1 VAGSSRAPRRERAR
15 GAAPLSG
22 VTESALHALLVAGA
36 VATVLGAIVLPV
48 NLGAFPRLSREAR
61 GEVAGTGLTDL
72 HPQQSTLRPAFLP
85 RVSVVIPARDEAA
98 GIERTVRSHLAQ
110 EYPDLQVVVVDD
122 CSRDGTGEIVAA
134 IAREDPRVTLVLGAD
149 PPEGWLGKPHA
160 LWLGARAADGDLIL
174 FADGDVRYHPRALRE
189 AVALMEDR
197 SLDLLTFFPRLEARG
212 FWENV
217 LMPYLA
223 VAVFLGLGFL
233 ARVRRCPIAMGA
245 GAGNLVRRRTYDA
258 VGGHGALRDS
268 VVDDVRLAG
277 TVKRAGFRVA
287 AFRAED
293 RVFVRMYQGFRG
305 VWNGFTKNIAWVYSG
320 FGGLLLFGL
329 TVLLFAVSIAPAVVL
344 ALAAVGAS
352 IPARDVV
359 LAAAVFASSVLLR
372 TTLAAA
378 LGGPLW
384 PALTNPI
391 MTAVWAGLMGRS
403 LFQRFIRRRLTW
415 RGREFDA
422 RRARF

>member
-1 VAGSSRAPRRERAR
+1 M
-15 GAAPLSG
+15 
-22 VTESALHALLVAGA
+22 LHLLLVTGA
-36 VATVLGAIVLPV
+36 VATLLGAIALPV
-48 NLGAFPRLSREAR
+48 NLAAFPRLSRRAS
-61 GEVAGTGLTDL
+61 GLRSGL
-72 HPQQSTLRPAFLP
+72 LP
-85 RVSVVIPARDEAA
+85 RVSIVIPARDEAA
-98 GIERTVRSHLAQ
+98 GIEGTVRSHLAQ
-110 EYPDLQVVVVDD
+110 DYPDFHVVVVDD
-122 CSRDGTGEIVAA
+122 RSRDGTAEIVEA
-134 IAREDPRVTLVLGAD
+134 IAREDPRLTLVRGNE
-149 PPEGWLGKPHA
+149 PPDGWLGKPHA
-160 LWLGARAADGDLIL
+160 LWQGARVADGDRIL
-174 FADGDVRYHPRALRE
+174 FADGDVRYEPRALSE
-189 AVALMEDR
+189 AVSVMDDR
-197 SLDLLTFFPRLEARG
+197 GLDLLAFFPRLEARG

-233 ARVRRCPIAMGA
+233 ARVRRFPIAMGA
-245 GAGNLVRRRTYDA
+245 GAGNLIRRRTYDA
-258 VGGHGALRDS
+258 VGGHAALRDS

-293 RVFVRMYQGFRG
+293 RVSVRMYEGFRG

-320 FGGLLLFGL
+320 FGGILLFGL
-329 TVLLFAVSIAPAVVL
+329 TMVLLAVSIAPALVL
-344 ALAAVGAS
+344 
-352 IPARDVV
+352 V
-359 LAAAVFASSVLLR
+359 LAAIGAKVPKGDVLLAAAIFASSVLLR
-372 TTLAAA
+372 GTLAAV

-384 PALTNPI
+384 PAATHPI

>member
-1 VAGSSRAPRRERAR
+1 VI
-15 GAAPLSG
+15 
-22 VTESALHALLVAGA
+22 HALLVAGA

-48 NLGAFPRLSREAR
+48 NLRAFPRLSREAR
-61 GEVAGTGLTDL
+61 GT
-72 HPQQSTLRPAFLP
+72 RPPISLP

-98 GIERTVRSHLAQ
+98 DIERTVRSHLAQ
-110 EYPDLQVVVVDD
+110 DYPDLRVVVVDD
-122 CSRDGTGEIVAA
+122 RSSDGTGEIVAA
-134 IAREDPRVTLVLGAD
+134 IAREDPRVTLVRASE
-149 PPEGWLGKPHA
+149 PPGGWLGKPHA
-160 LWLGARAADGDLIL
+160 LWLGARAADGEWIL
-174 FADGDVRYHPRALRE
+174 FADADVRYHPRALSE

-197 SLDLLTFFPRLEARG
+197 SLDLLAFFPRLEARG

-245 GAGNLVRRRTYDA
+245 GAGNLIRRRTYDA
-258 VGGHGALRDS
+258 VGGHEALRDS

-293 RVFVRMYQGFRG
+293 RVFVRMYEGFGG
-305 VWNGFTKNIAWVYSG
+305 VWDGFTKNVAWVYSG
-320 FGGLLLFGL
+320 FGGVLLFGL
-329 TVLLFAVSIAPAVVL
+329 TVLLLAVSIAPAVVL
-344 ALAAVGAS
+344 VLAAVGAA

-359 LAAAVFASSVLLR
+359 LAAAVFASSILVR
-372 TTLAAA
+372 STLAMA
-378 LGGPLW
+378 LGSPLW
-384 PALTNPI
+384 PALTHPI

-415 RGREFDA
+415 RGREYDA

>member
-1 VAGSSRAPRRERAR
+1 
-15 GAAPLSG
+15 
-22 VTESALHALLVAGA
+22 
-36 VATVLGAIVLPV
+36 V
-48 NLGAFPRLSREAR
+48 NLRAFPRLSREAR
-61 GEVAGTGLTDL
+61 G
-72 HPQQSTLRPAFLP
+72 LRPVLLP

-98 GIERTVRSHLAQ
+98 EIERTVRSHLAQ
-110 EYPDLQVVVVDD
+110 EYPDLHVVVVDD
-122 CSRDGTGEIVAA
+122 RSRDGTGEIVAA
-134 IAREDPRVTLVLGAD
+134 IARDDPRVTLVRGSE
-149 PPEGWLGKPHA
+149 PPDGWLGKPHA
-160 LWLGARAADGDLIL
+160 LWQGARAEDAGLIL
-174 FADGDVRYHPRALRE
+174 FADGDVRYHPRALSE
-189 AVALMEDR
+189 AVSLMEDR
-197 SLDLLTFFPRLEARG
+197 GLDLLVFFPRLEARG

-233 ARVRRCPIAMGA
+233 ARVRRCPIAMGS
-245 GAGNLVRRRTYDA
+245 GAGNLIRRRTYDA
-258 VGGHGALRDS
+258 VGGHSALRNS

-293 RVFVRMYQGFRG
+293 RVFVRMYHGFRG

-320 FGGLLLFGL
+320 LGGVVLLGL
-329 TVLLFAVSIAPAVVL
+329 TVLLLAVSIAPVIVL
-344 ALAAVGAS
+344 AIAALGAP
-352 IPARDVV
+352 IPARDGV
-359 LAAAVFASSVLLR
+359 LAAVIFASSVLLR
-372 TTLAAA
+372 IALATA
-378 LGGPLW
+378 LGSPRW
-384 PALTNPI
+384 PSLTHPI